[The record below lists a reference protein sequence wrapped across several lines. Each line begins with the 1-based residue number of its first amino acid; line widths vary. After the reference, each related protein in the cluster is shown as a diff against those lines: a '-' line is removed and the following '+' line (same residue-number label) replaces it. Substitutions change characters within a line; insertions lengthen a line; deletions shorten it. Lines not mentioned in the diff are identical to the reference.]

1 MLREYAERAGSPVT
15 SRLPKSRARRYSLIL
30 LCAASVLFGPP
41 FATADENPTVNVY
54 GAGASSCGNWLSERK
69 NIAAGGSPTPLA
81 FEQMGWVLGYAT
93 AFSQH
98 VQRSAAAAVLPNG
111 RILVQ
116 MVDDYCAQRPSDLL
130 AVATSGI
137 MEYAAQAAVQTA
149 GQTQPRHD

>member
-1 MLREYAERAGSPVT
+1 MLREYAEKNQLASRGRRCRLSLFCGAFVLSGSSFAAAG
-15 SRLPKSRARRYSLIL
+15 
-30 LCAASVLFGPP
+30 
-41 FATADENPTVNVY
+41 ENPTINVY

-98 VQRSAAAAVLPNG
+98 VPRPAAAAILPNG
-111 RILVQ
+111 AILAQ
-116 MVDDYCAQRPSDLL
+116 MVDDYCVQRPSDFL
-130 AVATSGI
+130 AAATSGI

-149 GQTQPRHD
+149 GQTQRHD

>member
-1 MLREYAERAGSPVT
+1 MLRKYAQRTSSPVT
-15 SRLPKSRARRYSLIL
+15 SRLSKSRGRRWGLIL
-30 LCAASVLFGPP
+30 VSAACVLSAPR
-41 FATADENPTVNVY
+41 FATAGENPTINVY

-98 VQRSAAAAVLPNG
+98 VPRSAAAAILPNG
-111 RILVQ
+111 GILAQ
-116 MVDDYCAQRPSDLL
+116 MLDDDCTQHPSDWL
-130 AVATSGI
+130 AAATSRI

-149 GQTQPRHD
+149 GQTQHHD